1 MTDIVAAIR
10 EVQNNIEIAR
20 NKSPR
25 AASSVLLLAVTKTQ
39 PPKKMAYAEKAGLTD
54 FGENRVQELIAK
66 YEDFPKINWH
76 LIGHLQTNKVKYI
89 IGRTVLIHSLDRIAL
104 AEEIENRSAAAGLTT
119 NALVQLNIAE
129 EETKHGIHEEELD
142 DFLLT
147 MADYPH
153 IRIQGLMTIGPYVEE
168 AEEIRPVFAELR
180 RLYFRKK
187 EKTLPH
193 LDFRYISMG
202 MSNDYQ
208 IAVEEGANI
217 VRIGSAI
224 FGSRG

>member
-1 MTDIVAAIR
+1 MTDIVVAIR

-25 AASSVLLLAVTKTQ
+25 AASSVLLVAVTKTQ
-39 PPKKMAYAEKAGLTD
+39 PPKKMACAEKAGLTD

-104 AEEIENRSAAAGLTT
+104 AEEIENRSAATGLTT
-119 NALVQLNIAE
+119 NALVQLNIAG

-142 DFLLT
+142 DFLLA

-153 IRIQGLMTIGPYVEE
+153 IRIQGLMTIGPYVEK

-187 EKTLPH
+187 EKNLPH
-193 LDFRYISMG
+193 LDFRYLSMG

-224 FGSRG
+224 FGFRG